1 MSAIKSIFDLFGPL
15 VIVVASTLLMVGG
28 AVAIPASEGAN
39 TAYDTACAAVSA
51 GAEDGQGPM
60 SGIHPVASSAL
71 RRAGIT
77 GGISRGLLN
86 EGDENSTSAG
96 THGHI
101 IGSQYGGSFDVM
113 MTGKSAE
120 HIRKTLHD
128 VRMQGFAAWYR
139 PFQPRTATSKGW
151 GPHVHGVYA
160 GLPVPNAAMK
170 QVKDFLG
177 LPLPE
182 HDITENTGP
191 RDGFGGHRGTSFPLE
206 TLPTPEEIASV
217 RSVYQGGSGC
227 VGSSDGPQNGDAK
240 AFFDWI
246 GPLAAADDER
256 TGVPGSITAAQAGL
270 ESGYGTD
277 YKAKQGKALFGVE
290 CTSHATAG
298 CIGKNGRFAAYLTYA
313 DSIADHSRV
322 LKLNHYSAARRYLN
336 TSDPNDARNFIK
348 IVAPIYAPVGEGDN
362 RNYIPEI
369 LSTIDR
375 YKLHQYDR

>member
-1 MSAIKSIFDLFGPL
+1 MSAIKDTINLLGPAGIVMASIVLVVGPL
-15 VIVVASTLLMVGG
+15 A
-28 AVAIPASEGAN
+28 AIPSTDGSGGSN
-39 TAYDTACAAVSA
+39 FACAAVSA

-86 EGDENSTSAG
+86 DGGDSTSAG
-96 THGHI
+96 THAHI
-101 IGSQYGGSFDVM
+101 EGSQYGGSFDVM

-120 HIRKTLHD
+120 HIRETLHS

-139 PFQPRTATSKGW
+139 PFQPSTATSKGW
-151 GPHVHGVYA
+151 GPHIHGVYA

-182 HDITENTGP
+182 HNITENTGP
-191 RDGFGGHRGTSFPLE
+191 RDGFGGHRGTSFPLD
-206 TLPTPEEIASV
+206 TLPTSEEVASV
-217 RSVYQGGSGC
+217 QSVYQGGSGC
-227 VGSSDGPQNGDAK
+227 VGGSDGPQSGNAK

-298 CIGKNGRFAAYLTYA
+298 CIGRNGRFAAYLTYA

-336 TSDPNDARNFIK
+336 TRDPNDARNFIR
-348 IVAPIYAPVGEGDN
+348 IVAPIYAPVGEGNN

-375 YKLHQYDR
+375 FNLHQYDR